1 MRKSRSLSNI
11 FAIIIGVVAIVGIGY
26 LGSYL
31 NIGWLV
37 LVGIFVGAVLI
48 GFFAYGD
55 DGVKLAVIFGFV
67 LVVLGVITAVILY
80 SQFGQL
86 TGSADNIAEAIG
98 NIIGGILILVLA
110 IFAIIGSIVVAVIMA
125 IGSVIGRAIGR
136 SVWDERERQ
145 TVKYAKTVK

>member
-11 FAIIIGVVAIVGIGY
+11 FAIFIGVVAIGGIGY

-31 NIGWLV
+31 NIGWIV
-37 LVGIFVGAVLI
+37 LVGIFVGALLI

-55 DGVKLAVIFGFV
+55 DGVKLAVIFGFI
-67 LVVLGVITAVILY
+67 LVVLGIITAVILY
-80 SQFGQL
+80 TQFGQL

-98 NIIGGILILVLA
+98 NIIGGILLLVLA
-110 IFAIIGSIVVAVIMA
+110 IFAFIGSIVVAVIMA

-136 SVWDERERQ
+136 SVWDEKERQ
-145 TVKYAKTVK
+145 TAKYAEMVK

>member
-1 MRKSRSLSNI
+1 LRKSRSLSNI

>member
-1 MRKSRSLSNI
+1 LRKSRSLSNI
-11 FAIIIGVVAIVGIGY
+11 FAIILGVVAIVGIGY

-55 DGVKLAVIFGFV
+55 DGVKLAVIFGFI
-67 LVVLGVITAVILY
+67 LVVLGIITAVVLY